1 MDNTNTITFKYR
13 YPEAVTD
20 RHKCNIDLS
29 ILSAVTKTFWKMYHD
44 GLITDFY
51 LIDEDMKEGDKKL
64 IKSDKTSTL
73 IEGSNLEVATQFL
86 HIMDAMLENSP
97 EMVAA
102 YISVRNEKIEEAI
115 KSADINDIKMAE
127 FVYKAVAIAER
138 ILDDGEA

>member
-1 MDNTNTITFKYR
+1 M
-13 YPEAVTD
+13 
-20 RHKCNIDLS
+20 
-29 ILSAVTKTFWKMYHD
+29 
-44 GLITDFY
+44 
-51 LIDEDMKEGDKKL
+51 

-102 YISVRNEKIEEAI
+102 YISVRNTKIEEAI

-127 FVYKAVAIAER
+127 FAYKAILTAER
-138 ILDDGEA
+138 MLDNGEA